1 MFYRKAN
8 IENQS
13 AILAGLQQGVFVA
26 HDDMNG
32 QSFLRIVKGI
42 CSSPQTPRKVK
53 QHIGCDEPVSGA
65 VKPIP
70 VTETEE

>member
-13 AILAGLQQGVFVA
+13 ALLAGLQRGAFIA

-42 CSSPQTPRKVK
+42 CASPQTPRKVK
-53 QHIGCDEPVSGA
+53 RYIGCDEASSSEIKPVPAA
-65 VKPIP
+65 VAEK
-70 VTETEE
+70 